1 MRPTSTMPEWAPALH
16 RVSRLS
22 SRELQVF
29 RLLADGA
36 SNAEIADE
44 LVVTERT
51 VRAHTG
57 SILSK
62 LELQSRL
69 KVCLT
74 AFAYTQRLALKPM
87 GAGPQAGQ
95 SGVIT
100 ARKEVNEM
108 KKFYEAPALIERGA
122 FAAATAGFGRLLADQ
137 LVGRL
142 IP

>member
-1 MRPTSTMPEWAPALH
+1 MPEWVPALH

-51 VRAHTG
+51 IRAHTG

-69 KVCLT
+69 K
-74 AFAYTQRLALKPM
+74 
-87 GAGPQAGQ
+87 
-95 SGVIT
+95 
-100 ARKEVNEM
+100 
-108 KKFYEAPALIERGA
+108 
-122 FAAATAGFGRLLADQ
+122 
-137 LVGRL
+137 LV
-142 IP
+142 

>member
-1 MRPTSTMPEWAPALH
+1 MPEWVPALH

-29 RLLADGA
+29 RLLANGS

-62 LELQSRL
+62 LELRSRL
-69 KVCLT
+69 KVCLA

-87 GAGPQAGQ
+87 GTDPQRGQ
-95 SGVIT
+95 SGDIT
-100 ARKEVNEM
+100 TREEVNGM
-108 KKFYEAPALIERGA
+108 KKHYEAPALIERGS
-122 FAAATAGFGRLLADQ
+122 FAAATAGFGRLLSDQ